1 MTFASLR
8 TLVRTEIVGL
18 ASLAAAAACGLAFIQ
33 IADEVTEGETH
44 AIDETIL
51 LSLRQV
57 DRQDPIGP
65 RWVEIMFTDL
75 TSLGSTTILTLV
87 TLAVLGY
94 LLITGKRG
102 AALMVL
108 CAVGGG
114 TLLNNL
120 LKMFFDRPRP
130 DLVAHI
136 VDVHTASF
144 PSGHAMLS
152 AITYLTLGALLARVQ
167 VRRRVKIY
175 ILTLAV
181 TITIMV
187 GVSRVYLGVH
197 WPTDVLAGWCAG
209 ASWAILCW
217 IVALYLQRRGKVEEP
232 GEEPGAAKA

>member
-1 MTFASLR
+1 MTLASLR

-18 ASLAAAAACGLAFIQ
+18 ASLAAIAAGVLAFIG
-33 IADEVTEGETH
+33 IADEVGEGETH

-51 LSLRQV
+51 LSLREA

-75 TSLGSTTILTLV
+75 TSLGSTTILTIV

-94 LLITGKRG
+94 LLMVGKKG

-114 TLLNNL
+114 TLLNSL
-120 LKMFFDRPRP
+120 LKLFFDRPRP

-167 VRRRVKIY
+167 ERRRVKIY

-217 IVALYLQRRGKVEEP
+217 IAALYLQRRGKVEEP
-232 GEEPGAAKA
+232 GAEPGAAKA

>member
-1 MTFASLR
+1 MPFASLR

-33 IADEVTEGETH
+33 IADEVTEGETR
-44 AIDETIL
+44 ALDETIL
-51 LSLRQV
+51 LSLRET

-75 TSLGSTTILTLV
+75 TSLGSTTILTIV

-94 LLITGKRG
+94 LLMTGKKG

-114 TLLNNL
+114 TLLNSL
-120 LKMFFDRPRP
+120 LKLFFDRPRP

-136 VDVHTASF
+136 VDVHTTSF

-167 VRRRVKIY
+167 EKRRVKIY
-175 ILTLAV
+175 VLTLAV

-187 GVSRVYLGVH
+187 GISRVYLGVH

-217 IVALYLQRRGKVEEP
+217 IAALYLQRRGKVEEP
-232 GEEPGAAKA
+232 GEAPGAAKA